1 MSLIEV
7 LISRDMHIFLTYKGG
22 CGDGDGL
29 YLASGQPGSFSEDL
43 LDLLP
48 IPDASLLSFFKIS

>member
-1 MSLIEV
+1 M